1 MSSLQKRSSK
11 SEERFWRYR
20 TLKMKKH
27 QNFSTFEFS
36 RPFFDPWGHKWPPI
50 FVLVRYLWS
59 VMINKEFDISQ
70 GVFSLLFWKIDFF
83 FYPILQYCQF
93 SWNRVPSENE
103 RSKKK
108 TDAFFGFGMKNF
120 IFSNVVFHFLR
131 SNLDF
136 TTKRKKIFFKKSRNF
151 DDFFTSKRDISRSV
165 GPISM
170 IFFANCRQF
179 YSLSNYK
186 KESFRIFQIFEKNSK
201 SWFLVQ
207 KTAKLAKLQ
216 IFDLT

>member
-1 MSSLQKRSSK
+1 M
-11 SEERFWRYR
+11 
-20 TLKMKKH
+20 
-27 QNFSTFEFS
+27 
-36 RPFFDPWGHKWPPI
+36 
-50 FVLVRYLWS
+50 
-59 VMINKEFDISQ
+59 SQ
-70 GVFSLLFWKIDFF
+70 GVFSLLLWKIDF

-108 TDAFFGFGMKNF
+108 TDAFFDFGMKNL

-136 TTKRKKIFFKKSRNF
+136 TTKWKKNFFKKSRNF

-207 KTAKLAKLQ
+207 KTAKLATLQ
-216 IFDLT
+216 NRLHKFKNDCQIRNQRPKIREIWNF

>member
-1 MSSLQKRSSK
+1 MLNAREISTSNFAYRSFK
-11 SEERFWRYR
+11 FWGTRI
-20 TLKMKKH
+20 
-27 QNFSTFEFS
+27 
-36 RPFFDPWGHKWPPI
+36 PA
-50 FVLVRYLWS
+50 
-59 VMINKEFDISQ
+59 
-70 GVFSLLFWKIDFF
+70 FWTYD
-83 FYPILQYCQF
+83 
-93 SWNRVPSENE
+93 E

-136 TTKRKKIFFKKSRNF
+136 TTKRKNFFFKKSRNF

-201 SWFLVQ
+201 S
-207 KTAKLAKLQ
+207 
-216 IFDLT
+216 

>member
-1 MSSLQKRSSK
+1 MIYHKGYFPCFSGK
-11 SEERFWRYR
+11 S
-20 TLKMKKH
+20 
-27 QNFSTFEFS
+27 
-36 RPFFDPWGHKWPPI
+36 I
-50 FVLVRYLWS
+50 
-59 VMINKEFDISQ
+59 
-70 GVFSLLFWKIDFF
+70 F

-136 TTKRKKIFFKKSRNF
+136 TTKRKKFFFKKSRNF